1 MYLLFCFYG
10 RKVSSGD
17 ITNQKED
24 AIVMKLVSYS
34 GDQKTVLTPKEDFF
48 FSALSRLNRGK

>member
-1 MYLLFCFYG
+1 MYLLFFFYG

-17 ITNQKED
+17 ITNQKD